1 MMWLNPSG
9 RIGAGEHFDQPLF
22 DERYRRTSPAKVV
35 LGSPSPAAL
44 ADVDK
49 KFYLFIFLKEAMEAS
64 NDGRQ
69 CAGGG
74 GGNWLDLDKIYE
86 HAPFPLISQAPFR
99 PPRRRLGLSPL
110 RRSVRGRR

>member
-1 MMWLNPSG
+1 
-9 RIGAGEHFDQPLF
+9 
-22 DERYRRTSPAKVV
+22 
-35 LGSPSPAAL
+35 
-44 ADVDK
+44 
-49 KFYLFIFLKEAMEAS
+49 MEAS

-99 PPRRRLGLSPL
+99 LPPAVVSDSPHC
-110 RRSVRGRR
+110 VGAYAGVVEKRGGKRKKE